1 MHIFIGNLSFIATEK
16 DLRGL
21 FEQFGP
27 VASVN
32 MKKKSPGHAFV
43 VMPDANQG
51 HKAIEALT
59 GTPFMGRVINLSI
72 RVFKGNG
79 IVPKKGQ
86 SNIIQKP
93 PES

>member
-1 MHIFIGNLSFIATEK
+1 MHIFIGNLSFVATEK

-27 VASVN
+27 VSAVN

-43 VMPDANQG
+43 VMPDADQG
-51 HKAIEALT
+51 HKAIAALT
-59 GTPFMGRVINLSI
+59 GKPFMGRVINLSI

-79 IVPKKGQ
+79 IVPKRGKAVPGTGT
-86 SNIIQKP
+86 
-93 PES
+93 